1 MWVKI
6 REAKKICLPSV
17 GLAGWSLLIAVWILL
32 KEAGGPHCCNTPM
45 ALQNWS
51 ASLGQRK
58 HVEVRKDLSVLR
70 TLLVTATTTS
80 FCNDNLWARE

>member
-1 MWVKI
+1 MYHHVYVYDGQIKTSQ
-6 REAKKICLPSV
+6 ENLPSV

-51 ASLGQRK
+51 ASLRPKKMCQ
-58 HVEVRKDLSVLR
+58 S
-70 TLLVTATTTS
+70 
-80 FCNDNLWARE
+80 